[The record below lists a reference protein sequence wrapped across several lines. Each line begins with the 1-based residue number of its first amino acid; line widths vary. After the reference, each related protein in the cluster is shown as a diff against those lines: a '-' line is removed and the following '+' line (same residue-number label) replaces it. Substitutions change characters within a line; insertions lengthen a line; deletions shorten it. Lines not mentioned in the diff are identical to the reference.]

1 MEPNVKEDLKALFEI
16 LDWTEESD
24 SGRVFNPVTIS
35 SVRVHLT
42 MKLTDI
48 LARLKEYANGN

>member
-1 MEPNVKEDLKALFEI
+1 MEPSVKEDLKAFFEI

-24 SGRVFNPVTIS
+24 SGRIFNPVNIS

-42 MKLTDI
+42 MKLEPI
-48 LARLKEYANGN
+48 LKRLKDYANGD

>member
-1 MEPNVKEDLKALFEI
+1 VEPNVKEDLKAFFEI

-42 MKLTDI
+42 VKLNAI
-48 LARLKEYANGN
+48 LDRLKEYANG